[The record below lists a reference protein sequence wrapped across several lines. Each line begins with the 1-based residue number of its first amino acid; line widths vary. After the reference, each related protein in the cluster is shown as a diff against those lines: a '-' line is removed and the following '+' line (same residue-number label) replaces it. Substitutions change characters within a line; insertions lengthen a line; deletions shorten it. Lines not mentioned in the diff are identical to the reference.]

1 MDKLISVKQL
11 ALEFGIDRSGLL
23 RKVKKL
29 KVPIFKKR
37 DENGQLYYLISE
49 KDADRMRADR
59 TEILMPDVPRN
70 SENIREQLEN
80 VQRIITSILSA
91 LRG

>member
-1 MDKLISVKQL
+1 MEKLISVKQL
-11 ALEFGIDRSGLL
+11 AIEFGIDRSGLL

-49 KDADRMRADR
+49 EDADRMRADR
-59 TEILMPDVPRN
+59 TEVLMPEVARN
-70 SENIREQLEN
+70 SDNIRGQLEH
-80 VQRIITSILSA
+80 VQRIIASILSA
-91 LRG
+91 LKG